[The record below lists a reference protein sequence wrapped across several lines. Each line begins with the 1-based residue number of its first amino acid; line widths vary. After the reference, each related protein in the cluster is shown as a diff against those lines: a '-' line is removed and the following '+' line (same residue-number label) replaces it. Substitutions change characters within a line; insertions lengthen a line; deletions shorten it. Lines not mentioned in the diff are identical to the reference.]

1 MDMIEKNGKDNGQKT
16 ITKRK
21 KEKYCNIKKNTTN
34 KINNESMNKIQK
46 YDYGC

>member
-21 KEKYCNIKKNTTN
+21 KKIYFNIKKDTTN
-34 KINNESMNKIQK
+34 KINNESNQ
-46 YDYGC
+46 